1 MKSILKYTF
10 SIFFFWLFVFFI
22 NRLFFVWYQLPIGNR
37 IGLHSDLVSAFYKGY
52 KLDFAT
58 AVMYSLLPL
67 LLQVLYFI
75 TEKKVFKNIAL
86 VLMAVFLVIYA
97 ATGIGDAGL
106 YKEWNAK
113 LNLQA
118 LEHFKNPSEVFE
130 IISFK
135 LQLSFLLMLS
145 LLTIPFYYAYKKTSH
160 AHIQLEEQSS
170 FKNRF
175 YKSITYFLI
184 VTGLGVIIIRGGF
197 TGIPMNQSAAYFS
210 RDILANDI
218 AVNPF
223 YNILQDLTIKQNIP
237 DESIYKCR
245 SNEEAQNLIA
255 DDFAV
260 QQDSTIAILNN
271 NRPNIAI
278 IFLESWSA
286 DNVSVLG
293 GIEGCTPQFNALS
306 KEGLLFTKAYS
317 NAYVSDQG
325 IPAVLSAYP
334 SVSRVAIVNQPAK
347 VPSLHCISED
357 LLPLGYSS
365 SFMFGGDLIYG
376 NLRGYLLEKKFVHL
390 KEDIDYPQHAKGKLG
405 IHDEFMFP
413 EFLKTLNETKS
424 PFLQCF
430 FTTSTHMPYDYPSKT
445 NWQSAANDVEKQ
457 YTESVHY
464 SDEQMGKFFAE
475 AKKQPWYQNTLFI
488 VVADH
493 SHNTIMQ
500 HESIA
505 PAHHQIPLLF
515 LGGALKPE
523 WKGKTWDKI
532 VSQLDIPSTI
542 LHQMKLP
549 AKNYVWSRNMLNP
562 YTPSSAYY
570 VVFGAVGYIND
581 IGSAGSHQQ
590 SSFILHS
597 KNLDTTQAIKLN
609 NKATSFQQLIYED
622 VKNRK

>member
-1 MKSILKYTF
+1 M
-10 SIFFFWLFVFFI
+10 FFI
-22 NRLFFVWYQLPIGNR
+22 NRLFFVWYQWPIGNR
-37 IGLHSDLVSAFYKGY
+37 IHLQTDLLNAFYKGY

-67 LLQVLYFI
+67 LLQILYFI
-75 TEKKVFKNIAL
+75 TEKKIFKNIAL
-86 VLMAVFLVIYA
+86 VLMGMFLFIYA

-113 LNLQA
+113 MNLQA

-145 LLTIPFYYAYKKTSH
+145 LFTIPFYYAYKKTTHS
-160 AHIQLEEQSS
+160 HIQLEEKSTA
-170 FKNRF
+170 KNRF

-184 VTGLGVIIIRGGF
+184 ATGIGVIIIRGGL

-210 RDILANDI
+210 RDVLANDI

-223 YNILQDLTIKQNIP
+223 YNVLQDLTIKQNIP
-237 DESIYKCR
+237 DESIYKFR
-245 SNEEAQNLIA
+245 SNEDAQKLIA
-255 DDFAV
+255 EDFIV
-260 QQDSTIAILNN
+260 EKDSTIAVLNTK
-271 NRPNIAI
+271 RPNIAI

-286 DNVSVLG
+286 DNVAVLG
-293 GIEGCTPQFNALS
+293 GIEGCTPQFNSLS

-357 LLPLGYSS
+357 LLPFGYRS

-376 NLRGYLLEKKFVHL
+376 NLRGYLLEKKFVDL
-390 KEDIDYPQHAKGKLG
+390 KEDIDYPQYPKGKLG

-413 EFLKTLNETKS
+413 EFLKTLNKAKP
-424 PFLQCF
+424 PFLNCF
-430 FTTSTHMPYDYPSKT
+430 FTTSTHMPYDYPGKI
-445 NWQSAANDVEKQ
+445 NWRSAANDVEKQ

-464 SDEQMGKFFAE
+464 SDNELGKFFTE
-475 AKKQPWYQNTLFI
+475 AKKQAWYQNTLFI

-493 SHNTIMQ
+493 SHNTIKQ
-500 HESIA
+500 HEAIA
-505 PAHHQIPLLF
+505 SAHHHIPLLF

-542 LHQMKLP
+542 LRQMELP
-549 AKNYVWSRNMLNP
+549 SKNYVWSRNMFNP

-590 SSFILHS
+590 SNYILHS
-597 KNLDTTQAIKLN
+597 KNLDTLQATKLN
-609 NKATSFQQLIYED
+609 NKATSFQQLVYED

>member
-67 LLQVLYFI
+67 LLHVVYFI
-75 TEKKVFKNIAL
+75 TEIKIFKKIAL

-113 LNLQA
+113 INLQA

-130 IISFK
+130 TVSIK
-135 LQLSFLLMLS
+135 LQLSFMLMLS
-145 LLTIPFYYAYKKTSH
+145 LFTIPFYYVYKKITH

-175 YKSITYFLI
+175 YKSVTYFLL
-184 VTGLGVIIIRGGF
+184 VTGFGVIIIRGGF

-210 RDILANDI
+210 RDVLANDI

-255 DDFAV
+255 DDFKV
-260 QQDSTIAILNN
+260 EKDSTVAILNT

-376 NLRGYLLEKKFVHL
+376 NLRGYLLEKKFVNL
-390 KEDIDYPQHAKGKLG
+390 KEDIDYPQHPKGKLG

-424 PFLQCF
+424 PFLECF

-445 NWQSAANDVEKQ
+445 NWQSVANDVEKQ

-500 HESIA
+500 HEAIA
-505 PAHHQIPLLF
+505 PAHHHIPLLF

-549 AKNYVWSRNMLNP
+549 TKNYVWSRNMLNP

-581 IGSAGSHQQ
+581 SGSAGSHQQ